1 MVYYVITV
9 NDRGS
14 WYGKPYSDGNT
25 RLRSW
30 YEDSSDHSHFY
41 LITIAPDRY
50 RKDTLSLAKNTEM
63 RRYIN
68 CIHLKPVKPLV
79 MEYKHIGNIH
89 TFMYQACEESRSSGR
104 WAHEN
109 SVNVYRNGKA
119 FLLCPYTLIWGWRQY
134 EAKYT
139 AAYKAHL
146 LGLPTKLPMEVELS
160 FISWGFRSQI
170 TSCISVS
177 DALMFSHAPEDCYSN

>member
-1 MVYYVITV
+1 MIVDLGMESLIRMETLDCVADTKTVQITV
-9 NDRGS
+9 TFT
-14 WYGKPYSDGNT
+14 W
-25 RLRSW
+25 L
-30 YEDSSDHSHFY
+30 
-41 LITIAPDRY
+41 
-50 RKDTLSLAKNTEM
+50 LSLLIDAAKIRWVWRKTRKWDVISIVFILNLWSHWWWNTSTLATST
-63 RRYIN
+63 
-68 CIHLKPVKPLV
+68 HLCTKRVKSHGQV
-79 MEYKHIGNIH
+79 VAE
-89 TFMYQACEESRSSGR
+89 
-104 WAHEN
+104 HEN

-119 FLLCPYTLIWGWRQY
+119 FLLCPNTLIWGWRQY

-146 LGLPTKLPMEVELS
+146 LGLPTKLPMEVELY